1 MTLPLYMDE
10 NVHGAI
16 TIGLRLREID
26 VLTVQ
31 EDGYSGVDDIII
43 LDRATTLKR
52 LIFSQDKDFLIEAN
66 NRQVQGMGFVGVIY
80 GHQLMIFIGDCIR
93 DLELIAKLGKLEEF
107 ANKVQYLPL

>member
-16 TIGLRLREID
+16 TIGLRLRQID

-31 EDGYSGVDDIII
+31 EDGYSGADDIII
-43 LDRATTLKR
+43 LNRATALKR

-66 NRQVQGMGFVGVIY
+66 NRQVQGMEFVGVIY
-80 GHQLMIFIGDCIR
+80 GHQLMISIGDCIR

>member
-31 EDGYSGVDDIII
+31 EDGYSGADDVII
-43 LDRATTLKR
+43 LNRATALKR

-66 NRQVQGMGFVGVIY
+66 NRQVQGIEFIGVIY
-80 GHQLMIFIGDCIR
+80 GHQLMISIGDCIR